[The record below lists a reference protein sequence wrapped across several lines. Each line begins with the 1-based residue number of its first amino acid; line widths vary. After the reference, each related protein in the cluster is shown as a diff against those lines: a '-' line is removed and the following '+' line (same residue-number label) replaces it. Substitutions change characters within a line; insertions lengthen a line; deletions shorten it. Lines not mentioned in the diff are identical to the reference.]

1 MNFVKFVVKN
11 DLLKS
16 EICLQ
21 SKNDLLTACHRLSY
35 TLAHKYTPKQTHTV
49 GRVAAIKSIDSV
61 EIKMNEKIAIDR
73 QQENMEL
80 NG

>member
-1 MNFVKFVVKN
+1 MFVI
-11 DLLKS
+11 LLVIDS
-16 EICLQ
+16 RTHTHQ
-21 SKNDLLTACHRLSY
+21 SK
-35 TLAHKYTPKQTHTV
+35 HTSL
-49 GRVAAIKSIDSV
+49 AAIKSIDSV